1 MVVFIDLFQNVADLQ
16 MRLVV
21 VGPVLFTAVY
31 WYATVWTLEI
41 YMGGWSACLG

>member
-1 MVVFIDLFQNVADLQ
+1 MVVFVDLFQNVADLQ

-31 WYATVWTLEI
+31 WYTTVWTLEI